1 MGLLVIWHL
10 LKSKDYSAP
19 YKSFHDLLVPKI
31 WKLKTAAEGKKS
43 KMCSHKVCGR
53 GMFFISVSLFIKM
66 QCMLYYTL
74 LYIVFIL

>member
-10 LKSKDYSAP
+10 LKSKDYSAL
-19 YKSFHDLLVPKI
+19 YKSFHDPLAHKI
-31 WKLKTAAEGKKS
+31 WKLKTVAEGKKS